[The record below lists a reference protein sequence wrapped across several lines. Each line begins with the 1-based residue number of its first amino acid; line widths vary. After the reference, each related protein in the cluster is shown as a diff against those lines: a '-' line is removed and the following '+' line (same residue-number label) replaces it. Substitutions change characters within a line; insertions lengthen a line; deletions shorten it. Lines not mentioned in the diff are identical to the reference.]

1 MTALVPRV
9 LDDVVEASVVG
20 SFSRL
25 GPAIRRRLF
34 RWEDAPPGALAGR
47 TAVVTGAT
55 SGIGLAIGAELAGL
69 GAQVTLVGRDAAKLV
84 AAEARVRAAHP
95 AADVTT
101 EQADLARLADVRA
114 LAAVL
119 DSRLPKLDVLVHNAG
134 ALVHEHQRTDDDLE
148 LTLQVH
154 VVAPFLLTTRLLA
167 PLRAAREA
175 RVLTMS
181 SGGMYTQRLDVEH
194 LQSTPADFDG
204 TVAYARAKRAQVEL
218 NAAWAQR
225 FPEAGIGFH
234 ALHPGW
240 VDTPGLHSGLP
251 GFTRLGPLLRPIP
264 EGADTAVWLAWTPEA
279 TAPGGDFWLD
289 RARRGTVHLPW
300 TRTPAGEADR
310 LWQRVVGWAGVDPEA
325 GA

>member
-1 MTALVPRV
+1 
-9 LDDVVEASVVG
+9 
-20 SFSRL
+20 
-25 GPAIRRRLF
+25 
-34 RWEDAPPGALAGR
+34 
-47 TAVVTGAT
+47 
-55 SGIGLAIGAELAGL
+55 
-69 GAQVTLVGRDAAKLV
+69 
-84 AAEARVRAAHP
+84 
-95 AADVTT
+95 
-101 EQADLARLADVRA
+101 
-114 LAAVL
+114 
-119 DSRLPKLDVLVHNAG
+119 VLVHNAG
-134 ALVHEHQRTDDDLE
+134 ALVHDHQRTDDDLE

-167 PLRAAREA
+167 PLRAAGAA

-194 LQSTPADFDG
+194 LQSTPAHFDG